1 MHRRGKHYEAHAKT
15 ASGDV
20 RPMYTSDTWDEPPTL
35 TFAPPFALKSGD
47 SVDYSCTFDNETG
60 STLTYGESAASN
72 EMCNLFGVFFPAADG
87 ACIFG
92 PVLAGQ

>member
-1 MHRRGKHYEAHAKT
+1 M
-15 ASGDV
+15 
-20 RPMYTSDTWDEPPTL
+20 
-35 TFAPPFALKSGD
+35 
-47 SVDYSCTFDNETG
+47 DYSCTFDNETG